1 MQYKRGAEDTLTTLC
16 LVVSPNGA
24 AVKAA
29 AVRPWAKACW
39 VDQDGSCL
47 NGYEALA
54 EEKNDG
60 VRKDVLIIL

>member
-1 MQYKRGAEDTLTTLC
+1 MIRMDVA
-16 LVVSPNGA
+16 
-24 AVKAA
+24 
-29 AVRPWAKACW
+29 
-39 VDQDGSCL
+39 L